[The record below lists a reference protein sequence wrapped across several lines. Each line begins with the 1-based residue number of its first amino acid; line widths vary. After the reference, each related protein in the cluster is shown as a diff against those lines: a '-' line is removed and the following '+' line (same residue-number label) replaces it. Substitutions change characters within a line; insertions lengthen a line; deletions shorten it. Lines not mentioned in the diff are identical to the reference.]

1 MLLLYFRNASLFVAL
16 FFLVCSAQA
25 QVRYVT
31 DDFEIMM
38 RTGPSVQNKIVSP
51 LRSGTKLEILREDA
65 GNGHSLV
72 QTSKGETGYVLTRF
86 LSKSRAAR
94 SRLKVVQEQLSTLRS
109 KPSEL
114 QALLATS
121 QDENRELIQLNTELT
136 SRLKIVSDELALIKN
151 VSADAVAISE
161 RNDKL
166 EKEAR
171 QLLLELDEMRIQ
183 KESYQDQKDLQYFT
197 YGVGAILLG
206 LFFGWVLS
214 IARRPR
220 RNSWGS

>member
-1 MLLLYFRNASLFVAL
+1 
-16 FFLVCSAQA
+16 
-25 QVRYVT
+25 
-31 DDFEIMM
+31 
-38 RTGPSVQNKIVSP
+38 
-51 LRSGTKLEILREDA
+51 
-65 GNGHSLV
+65 
-72 QTSKGETGYVLTRF
+72 
-86 LSKSRAAR
+86 
-94 SRLKVVQEQLSTLRS
+94 
-109 KPSEL
+109 
-114 QALLATS
+114 LLATS